1 VVLKSKT
8 RASYLINLQLSPI
21 EDLPAA
27 QNNIGREA
35 QLGSSRVEA
44 ELIEFLMMFN
54 IIQPRNGVWQ
64 PHEEIQPTIRGKL
77 TSNKRG
83 FTVHETG
90 WWVQFRLYIF
100 NCSTIPNPF
109 FVKRNIEIRNFTC
122 STSKMP
128 WFPPIFPDTNP
139 LKHRVLSEAGCSTVE
154 KAYQWTP
161 RSGLTMMILNEQ
173 WGEHRWRIWKLPSLI
188 ARDYD
193 FRWF

>member
-1 VVLKSKT
+1 MVLKSKT

-109 FVKRNIEIRNFTC
+109 FLLNG
-122 STSKMP
+122 TSKSETLP
-128 WFPPIFPDTNP
+128 VQHQKCHGFLPFFPIPIRWSIVFSPRLDALLWRRRTN
-139 LKHRVLSEAGCSTVE
+139 
-154 KAYQWTP
+154 
-161 RSGLTMMILNEQ
+161 
-173 WGEHRWRIWKLPSLI
+173 EHPGPGWRWWS
-188 ARDYD
+188 
-193 FRWF
+193 

>member
-1 VVLKSKT
+1 MVLKSKT

-64 PHEEIQPTIRGKL
+64 PQEEIQPTIRGKL

-109 FVKRNIEIRNFTC
+109 FVKRNIEIRNFYLFNIKNAMVSSHFSRYQSVEASC
-122 STSKMP
+122 SLRGWMLYCGEGVPMNTQVRADDDDPKWAMGWTSMANLKTA
-128 WFPPIFPDTNP
+128 IFDCQR
-139 LKHRVLSEAGCSTVE
+139 LC
-154 KAYQWTP
+154 
-161 RSGLTMMILNEQ
+161 
-173 WGEHRWRIWKLPSLI
+173 
-188 ARDYD
+188 
-193 FRWF
+193 F